1 MILSAF
7 DAQLEWHLRH
17 LEESHYSKAWWREK
31 KTHNQEGIRFHG
43 RGVEGVDLHLCVS
56 KQAQVS
62 WAEHGGKHH
71 CCLPT
76 ILGPVFPKGAEH
88 FPDHSAD
95 DSSLHATPIS
105 VVQLWWPLLL
115 VASQHW
121 SPNLS
126 LHPGFFVRSSR
137 KLWSN
142 WYQKKIPSWLWL
154 PAQVFNLAAHNS
166 RVYHLL
172 PHQTPHLYPHA
183 CVFLVLKAHWSPEI
197 SLWLSVSW

>member
-1 MILSAF
+1 MLIWSDIWDIWRKAII
-7 DAQLEWHLRH
+7 A
-17 LEESHYSKAWWREK
+17 SHDGGKK
-31 KTHNQEGIRFHG
+31 KTKKHNQEGIRFHG
-43 RGVEGVDLHLCVS
+43 RGGEGVDLHLCVS
-56 KQAQVS
+56 NQAQVS
-62 WAEHGGKHH
+62 RAEHGGKHH

-76 ILGPVFPKGAEH
+76 ILGPVLLREAEH

-137 KLWSN
+137 NLWSN
-142 WYQKKIPSWLWL
+142 WNQKKNSLL
-154 PAQVFNLAAHNS
+154 ALTTCSNLQ
-166 RVYHLL
+166 LGC
-172 PHQTPHLYPHA
+172 P
-183 CVFLVLKAHWSPEI
+183 
-197 SLWLSVSW
+197 